1 MNIKAA
7 IFDMDGTLVDS
18 LMIWDVLW
26 AHLGVKYLGDAGF
39 TPSRED
45 DKAVRTLPLKQAMTL
60 IHEHYAIGD
69 SGEELLAEANDII
82 YDFYSHSVK
91 LKDGV
96 REFLAHCQHRGAKMC
111 IASATA
117 PELVEMALEH
127 CGIKEYFT
135 AVFSCSTTGKGKDK
149 PDIFLLAA
157 DYLGASQSDIWVF
170 EDSLAAIETAAKIG
184 MNTVGIYDSY
194 NYGQDKIKEIAT
206 EYIDSTETLLK
217 LIQ

>member
-1 MNIKAA
+1 
-7 IFDMDGTLVDS
+7 
-18 LMIWDVLW
+18 
-26 AHLGVKYLGDAGF
+26 
-39 TPSRED
+39 
-45 DKAVRTLPLKQAMTL
+45 
-60 IHEHYAIGD
+60 
-69 SGEELLAEANDII
+69 
-82 YDFYSHSVK
+82 
-91 LKDGV
+91 
-96 REFLAHCQHRGAKMC
+96 MC